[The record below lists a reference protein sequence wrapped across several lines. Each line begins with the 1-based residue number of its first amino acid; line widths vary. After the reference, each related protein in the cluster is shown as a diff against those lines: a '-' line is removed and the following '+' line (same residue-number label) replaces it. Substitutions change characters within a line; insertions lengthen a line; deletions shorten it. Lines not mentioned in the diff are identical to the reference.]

1 MSLDTSVSPLDLQS
15 CCDTMLGGIY
25 SALGEEEAKEGRQ
38 RISKRVGKREAK
50 ETPGNNG
57 TIEEIEGRQAF

>member
-1 MSLDTSVSPLDLQS
+1 
-15 CCDTMLGGIY
+15 MLGGIY

-57 TIEEIEGRQAF
+57 TIEEIEGRHSKQ